1 MRTSTRIIKATNKIF
16 PKVEHPFNMQNDG
29 KTTYA
34 RWQYERGANTI
45 ACYAAYC
52 TPEQMFRGKQVLDMG
67 CGAGGK
73 SLYYASLGAEHV
85 TGVEIV
91 AHYEAEANAL
101 AKELGLSDRFSF
113 VRASAFELPFAD
125 GSFDTIIM
133 NDFFEHVSEP
143 ERALREAVRL
153 LRPGGKVFINFPPYY
168 HPTGYHMS
176 DAINMPWV
184 HLFFTD
190 RQLIDAYKE
199 LVKGLPDEADRLD
212 LRFSKDEKGVDQY
225 TYINRMTLKRAK
237 KIFAALGVKLEYYHE
252 IPLRRYFA
260 PLAKFPPTREL
271 FVKMAVCVVGKQDLK
286 GGGRA

>member
-1 MRTSTRIIKATNKIF
+1 MRTSTRIIRFTNKIF
-16 PKVEHPFNMQNDG
+16 PKIEHPFNMQNDG

-45 ACYAAYC
+45 ACYSGFY
-52 TPEQMFRGKQVLDMG
+52 TPEEMFKGKKVLDMG

-91 AHYEAEANAL
+91 EHYKAEATAL
-101 AKELGLSDRFSF
+101 AAELGLSDRFTF
-113 VRASAFELPFAD
+113 VCASAFELPFPD
-125 GSFDTIIM
+125 CSFDTIIM
-133 NDFFEHVSEP
+133 NDFFEHVSDP
-143 ERALREAVRL
+143 ERALKEAIRL
-153 LRPGGKVFINFPPYY
+153 ITPEGKIFINFPPYY

-190 RQLIDAYKE
+190 RQLIEAYKD
-199 LVKGLPDEADRLD
+199 LVKGLPDEQDRLD
-212 LRFSKDEKGVDQY
+212 LRFSKDENGVDQY

-237 KIFAALGVKLEYYHE
+237 KIFDHLGVKLEFYRE
-252 IPLRRYFA
+252 IPLRSYFK
-260 PLAKFPPTREL
+260 PLSKFPPTREL
-271 FVKMAVCVVGKQDLK
+271 FVKMAVCVVGKQELSR
-286 GGGRA
+286 G

>member
-1 MRTSTRIIKATNKIF
+1 MRTSTRLIRALNRLF

-34 RWQYERGANTI
+34 RWQYERGADTI

-52 TPEQMFRGKQVLDMG
+52 TPEQMFRGKKVLDMG

-91 AHYEAEANAL
+91 ARYEAEAKAL
-101 AKELGLSDRFSF
+101 AEELGLGGSFTF
-113 VRASAFELPFAD
+113 VRASAFELPFPD
-125 GSFDTIIM
+125 NSFDTVVM
-133 NDFFEHVSEP
+133 NDFFEHVSDP

-153 LRPGGKVFINFPPYY
+153 ITPEGRIFINFPPYY

-176 DAINMPWV
+176 DAIHMPWV
-184 HLFFTD
+184 HLFFSD
-190 RQLIDAYKE
+190 RQLIEAYKE
-199 LVKGLPDEADRLD
+199 LVRGLPDERERLE
-212 LRFSKDEKGVDQY
+212 LRFTTDEQGVDQY

-237 KIFAALGVKLEYYHE
+237 RIFSSLGVHLLYYHE
-252 IPLRRYFA
+252 IPLRRYFR
-260 PLAKFPPTREL
+260 PLAKFPPTREM
-271 FVKMAVCVVGKQDLK
+271 FVKMAVCVVGKQRLN
-286 GGGRA
+286 GGTAG